1 MIRAF
6 IQATRLLTNRE
17 RRVVVAV
24 MIGQSILALLDL
36 FGVALLGLVAGL
48 SAASI
53 SGVTPGIITKIVS
66 LLGLENID
74 VGHVALLF
82 AGVAGLLLVL
92 KSVLSFFLTRQAFKF
107 LARRQARISTDLAR
121 ELLDLPL
128 VEVQRHSSQE
138 VAYALT
144 KGVNAA
150 TLGVIGSMIIIV
162 SEVSLIAVLAI
173 GLSFIDIWVMVFTV
187 TFFCVVGFALHRM
200 LSGWAARLGSRMSEA
215 EIQSYSLVQEAL
227 RTYREIT
234 VSARRKLYVNH
245 FRSLRWDAAAVLADV
260 QIMNQISK
268 YVFEIAIIIGGG
280 ILIVTQLASRDVAAA
295 VAVIAVFLAAAS
307 RIMPSLLR
315 LQAAALESRV
325 GIELSRPT
333 FNLAEIL
340 GFKPGR
346 AEDAEY
352 ASAEILRKTVLGMS
366 TEHKGFRGE
375 VRMVE
380 VSLTYAGAERRAV
393 DDLTMFVGQGSSL
406 GIVGSSG
413 AGKSTVADLMLG
425 VVHVDSGNIQISGLD
440 PTEAVDRFPGAV
452 AYVPQD
458 VAVIAGT
465 IRENVALGLPKNS
478 VSDERIIDAL
488 TRAHLYH
495 FLLEERD
502 GLETLV
508 GENGVQLS
516 GGQRQR
522 LGIARAL
529 LTNPQLLIL
538 DEATSALDAETEK
551 ILSDTIAE
559 LEGEVT
565 LIIIAH
571 RLATIMNCEQVAYLH
586 EGKLIGMGTFS
597 EVRQMVPQFDNQ
609 AKLLGL

>member
-1 MIRAF
+1 
-6 IQATRLLTNRE
+6 
-17 RRVVVAV
+17 

-36 FGVALLGLVAGL
+36 VGVALLGMVAGI

-53 SGVTPGIITKIVS
+53 SGVTPEIISKAVTA
-66 LLGLENID
+66 LGFEDENLTHI
-74 VGHVALLF
+74 ALLL
-82 AGVAGLLLVL
+82 AGVAGVLLVL
-92 KSVLSFFLTRQAFKF
+92 KSVFSFVLTRQAFKF
-107 LARRQARISTDLAR
+107 LARRQARISTDLAN
-121 ELLDLPL
+121 ELLAQPL
-128 VEVQRHSSQE
+128 VDVQQHSSQE

-162 SEVSLIAVLAI
+162 SEISLITVLAI
-173 GLSFIDIWVMVFTV
+173 GLSFIDVWVMIFTV
-187 TFFCVVGFALHRM
+187 TFFGILGFALHRT
-200 LSGWAARLGSRMSEA
+200 LSGWAARLGSRMSTA
-215 EIQSYSLVQEAL
+215 EIESHALVQEAL

-234 VSARRKLYVNH
+234 VSARRKLYVDR
-245 FRSLRWDAAAVLADV
+245 FQSLRWDAAAVLADV

-280 ILIVTQLASRDVAAA
+280 ILVFTQLASRDVAGA

-315 LQAAALESRV
+315 LQAAALEIRV

-333 FNLAEIL
+333 FNLVRVLNFTPGAGKTGGQSGQEVL
-340 GFKPGR
+340 QKTMQGLADEHYGFTG
-346 AEDAEY
+346 D
-352 ASAEILRKTVLGMS
+352 
-366 TEHKGFRGE
+366 
-375 VRMVE
+375 VRLID
-380 VSLTYAGAERRAV
+380 VSLTYAGSEKKAV
-393 DDLTMFVGQGSSL
+393 DNVSIIVNQGSSL

-425 VVHVDSGNIQISGLD
+425 VVHADSGKIEISGLS
-440 PTEAVDRFPGAV
+440 PAEAVEHFPGAI

-458 VAVIAGT
+458 VAVISGT
-465 IRENVALGLPKNS
+465 IRDNVALGIPQDVL
-478 VSDERIIDAL
+478 SDNIIINAL
-488 TRAHLYH
+488 TRAHLYQ
-495 FLLEERD
+495 FLKDERD

-538 DEATSALDAETEK
+538 DEATSALDAETERL
-551 ILSDTIAE
+551 LSDTISE

-571 RLATIMNCEQVAYLH
+571 RLATIMNCEQVACLQ
-586 EGKLIGMGTFS
+586 EGRLVGVGTFS
-597 EVRQMVPQFDNQ
+597 EVRQLVPQLENQ